1 MIMYEHMA
9 IPPKTNEM
17 FFNILPIPPYS
28 NWHSKKYHARNI

>member
-17 FFNILPIPPYS
+17 FFNILPIPPPI
-28 NWHSKKYHARNI
+28 AIDIPRNTTQGT

>member
-17 FFNILPIPPYS
+17 FFNILPIS
-28 NWHSKKYHARNI
+28 LL

>member
-17 FFNILPIPPYS
+17 FFNILPIPPI
-28 NWHSKKYHARNI
+28 AIDIPRNTTQGT

>member
-17 FFNILPIPPYS
+17 FFNILPIPPL
-28 NWHSKKYHARNI
+28 